1 MESWSG
7 REPLMKRIAVIVG
20 VVAAVAATPT
30 VVTAS
35 NSKSPAKYDIAK
47 NRSSSLGP
55 LYGPVKVAPG
65 SYGYLSR

>member
-1 MESWSG
+1 MVKRTG
-7 REPLMKRIAVIVG
+7 REHLMKRIAVIIG
-20 VVAAVAATPT
+20 IVAAVAATPT

-35 NSKSPAKYDIAK
+35 DSKSPAKYDIAK

-65 SYGYLSR
+65 TYGYLTR